1 MDSVKSPAVSII
13 IPVYNASKTIS
24 VMVSSILNQTF
35 QDFELILVD
44 DGSTDSTLNVLRG
57 LKARDKRIV
66 IRSKKNG
73 GPSSARNDGLGK
85 ARGKYVMFFDADDD
99 VDNFALE
106 KFINKAEVS
115 ASDLVVSGWQIDKTR
130 SGKVL
135 RAVETLTPPKKNISG
150 DSLHLRKFIVRSIGD
165 NGLLYNLWNK
175 LFRLDIINE
184 HDIRFREDIRFGEDL
199 IFSFHYFAHVSKL
212 SIIPDALYH
221 YQVGSETSVFS
232 KSALDPEYRRIN
244 NEELDLFAGA
254 GGDEELQELTDWV
267 KWRWLLSYYRI
278 VAASNL
284 TRNEKLELIRKNS
297 SRGLRVAKNSKVIGS
312 KKLTLERLGKT
323 LSRSP
328 RAALLFGKSAQ
339 AAKDGIV
346 RIKS

>member
-1 MDSVKSPAVSII
+1 MDNVKSPTVSII
-13 IPVYNASKTIS
+13 IPVYNASETIDGI
-24 VMVSSILNQTF
+24 VSSISGQTF
-35 QDFELILVD
+35 RDFELILVD
-44 DGSTDSTLNVLRG
+44 DGSTDSTLNILRG
-57 LKARDKRIV
+57 LKARDTRIV

-73 GPSSARNDGLGK
+73 GPSSARNDGLAK
-85 ARGKYVMFFDADDD
+85 ARGKYVMFFDADDNIEKD
-99 VDNFALE
+99 CLE
-106 KFINKAEVS
+106 KMVATAEES
-115 ASDLVVSGWQIDKTR
+115 SGDLVVSGWKIDIT
-130 SGKVL
+130 VN
-135 RAVETLTPPKKNISG
+135 KKNIKAYKTIHPTKQTVEG
-150 DSLHLRKFIVRSIGD
+150 ADVSLKKFIVRSVGD
-165 NGLLYNLWNK
+165 DGLLYNLWNK

-184 HDIRFREDIRFGEDL
+184 HNIRFREDIRFGEDL

-244 NEELDLFAGA
+244 NEELDSFAGA
-254 GGDEELQELTDWV
+254 EGDEELQELTDWV

-284 TRNEKLELIRKNS
+284 TRNEKLKLIRKNS

-312 KKLTLERLGKT
+312 KKLALERLGKT

-339 AAKDGIV
+339 AAKDGII